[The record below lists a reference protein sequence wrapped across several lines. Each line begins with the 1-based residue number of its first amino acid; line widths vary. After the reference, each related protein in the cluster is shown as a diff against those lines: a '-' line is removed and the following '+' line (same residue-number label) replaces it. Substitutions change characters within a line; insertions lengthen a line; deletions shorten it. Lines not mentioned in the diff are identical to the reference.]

1 MKLKIILSVLLL
13 FSLLKVDANPL
24 SGCDRFISFTVV
36 LIKGNS
42 MRKPV
47 YHVFVTQES
56 QPNAQGEKNTY
67 WTKVGVAFAHNGKPG
82 LNIVKNQKFNAMHT
96 IKNAPV
102 HIR

>member
-1 MKLKIILSVLLL
+1 
-13 FSLLKVDANPL
+13 
-24 SGCDRFISFTVV
+24 
-36 LIKGNS
+36 

-82 LNIVKNQKFNAMHT
+82 LNIVLISGTTAGCLYA
-96 IKNAPV
+96 APPTGG
-102 HIR
+102 RQQPEFCRYGLPA